1 MPMSTATRKFAIERD
16 AMSARLSRALPR
28 AISALR
34 KRNDAQ
40 PYVAAD
46 ALKRAAVPEFIG
58 MSLAYCPPRR
68 AACGLQPVA
77 LPRVCQRLSQ

>member
-46 ALKRAAVPEFIG
+46 ALKRALCL
-58 MSLAYCPPRR
+58 SLS
-68 AACGLQPVA
+68 V
-77 LPRVCQRLSQ
+77 